1 MRRYA
6 RASRMT
12 LHTSMAPVLLSIRRQ
27 PVKWVL
33 IGILGLAACYVVVFA
48 VVLMAMLQPPE
59 RFGLFMKHV
68 PTGLVWR
75 ALPASGMWLWARRG
89 VLLPGSTA
97 PDFALPRHD
106 DRGRERVTLSSF
118 RGQRPVVLVFG
129 SYT

>member
-1 MRRYA
+1 MR
-6 RASRMT
+6 
-12 LHTSMAPVLLSIRRQ
+12 TSIAPMLLSIRWQ

-33 IGILGLAACYVVVFA
+33 FGVLGLAACYVVVFA
-48 VVLMAMLQPPE
+48 VVLTAMLQPPE

-68 PTGLVWR
+68 PTGLVFR
-75 ALPASGMWLWARRG
+75 ALPATRMWLWARSG
-89 VLLPGSTA
+89 ALLPGAPA

-106 DRGRERVTLSSF
+106 NHGGERVALSSF